1 MASRGKKSPF
11 CIICKNS
18 ALNCEKYSF
27 FHKNERAF
35 VKSALNMLHTWKI
48 EKKIESK
55 FSLKI

>member
-11 CIICKNS
+11 CMICKNS

-35 VKSALNMLHTWKI
+35 LKI
-48 EKKIESK
+48 SFKHAVHMGKKIESK
-55 FSLKI
+55 FSLINIS